1 MKKRALERREQILK
15 AAFHAVA
22 DKGFEAVTLQD
33 FADYAGVSKGVT
45 NYYFENKEDV
55 FSSLLDWLT
64 KQIYKNECEA
74 INDQSSAMKKL
85 EAYIHSV
92 FISPEKNRTFYKVYL
107 DFIAQ
112 ASRNERY
119 QQINL
124 QFYENC
130 WGLGREII
138 VFGQEEGV
146 FSKELDLNQSAKMIR
161 ATIDGCLIQWL
172 MCNQEELHELYKQSC
187 LETIVRFLR

>member
-33 FADYAGVSKGVT
+33 IADYAGVSKGVT
-45 NYYFENKEDV
+45 NYYFQNKEDV
-55 FSSLLDWLT
+55 FSSLLEWVT

-74 INDQSSAMKKL
+74 INDQHTAMKKL

-138 VFGQEEGV
+138 AVGQEEGV
-146 FSKELDLNQSAKMIR
+146 FSKELDTKKSAKMIR

-172 MCNQEELHELYKQSC
+172 MCNQDDLHELYKKSC
-187 LETIVRFLR
+187 FETIVRFLK